1 MPHAEPEESLL
12 TRVSWYYYIQGMTQ
26 EEISAKLGFSRT
38 KIVRLLDSAR
48 KKGIV
53 RIDVTGTYRAC
64 LEKEEQLK
72 ERYALRDA
80 VVVPTGKDFLSS
92 KASVGKACAQY
103 LDHTLSKG
111 DVFGVAWGTT
121 LHEVGKFL
129 APRGDLGITVI
140 QLMGGLNAGEE
151 FNPQEIV
158 RQIAAKLGARGV
170 WLNTPAVVANPG
182 TKKALLAD
190 EGVKEVLARAKDCT
204 KALLGI
210 GDVSSTAS
218 LYVSKALSKEEMD
231 LLVSLGAVGDIMGWH
246 FDIDGRPVVS
256 PISDR
261 VISVPL
267 ADLAYIGLRVGV
279 ACGEKKVKAFVGALR
294 GSHINA
300 VVTDE
305 ATAEEI
311 LAHP

>member
-1 MPHAEPEESLL
+1 MPRSDPEESLL

-26 EEISAKLGFSRT
+26 EEIGAKLGFSRT
-38 KIVRLLDSAR
+38 KIVRILESAR
-48 KKGIV
+48 QKGIV
-53 RIDVTGTYRAC
+53 RITVTGTYRAS

-72 ERYALRDA
+72 ERYALKDA
-80 VVVPTGKDFLSS
+80 VIVPTGKDFPTS
-92 KASVGKACAQY
+92 KAGVGKACAQY
-103 LDHTLSKG
+103 LDHALAKG

-121 LHEVGKFL
+121 LYEVGKFL
-129 APRGDLGITVI
+129 APRSGLGITVV
-140 QLMGGLNAGEE
+140 QFMGGLNAGEE
-151 FNPQEIV
+151 FTPQEIV

-210 GDVSSTAS
+210 GDMSSTAS

-246 FDIDGRPVVS
+246 FDIDGGPVVS
-256 PISDR
+256 PINER

-267 ADLAYIGLRVGV
+267 SDLAHIGLRIGV
-279 ACGEKKVKAFVGALR
+279 ACGKKKVKAFVGAFR
-294 GSHINA
+294 GRYINA
-300 VVTDE
+300 IVTDE
-305 ATAEEI
+305 ATAERI
-311 LAHP
+311 LAHR

>member
-1 MPHAEPEESLL
+1 MPRSEPDESLL

-38 KIVRLLDSAR
+38 KIVRLLESAR
-48 KKGIV
+48 QKGIV
-53 RIDVTGTYRAC
+53 RITVAGTYRAC

-72 ERYALRDA
+72 ERYALKDA
-80 VVVPTGKDFLSS
+80 VIVPTGRDFPSS
-92 KASVGKACAQY
+92 KAGVGEACAQY
-103 LDHTLSKG
+103 LEHSLAKG

-129 APRGDLGITVI
+129 APRSGLGITVV

-210 GDVSSTAS
+210 GDMSSTAS
-218 LYVSKALSKEEMD
+218 LYVSKALSREEMD

-246 FDIDGRPVVS
+246 FDIDGRPVS
-256 PISDR
+256 SSISER

-267 ADLAYIGLRVGV
+267 ADLANIGLRLGV

-294 GSHINA
+294 GKHINA
-300 VVTDE
+300 IVTDE
-305 ATAEEI
+305 STAEKI
-311 LAHP
+311 LAHR